1 MAKPDKRYD
10 LSRYINNAL
19 SISTQGGMIS
29 GDSDTD
35 NDNYLLAQSVMDLEP
50 TGLFDQEP
58 DPNLVKWLSHAKMI
72 CGDVIKLMSDD
83 SDSLMIVSD
92 DSPVEVKMSLAQ
104 TLYLLGLMY
113 QLKPFEILDRLHL
126 AKICPAL
133 WAKSNNKVYSEN
145 LEAVKMMN
153 AEQVEAMVTAQ
164 ALNNPNA
171 NIERMFFTKAWIAR
185 YRDNA
190 PLPAAPSVVIRVTID
205 GQPIDTGIGRR
216 LIDITEDQRD

>member
-19 SISTQGGMIS
+19 SVSNHGGMIS
-29 GDSDTD
+29 GDSDSD
-35 NDNYLLAQSVMDLEP
+35 NDNYLLAQSVMDLEIIE
-50 TGLFDQEP
+50 DDP
-58 DPNLVKWLSHAKMI
+58 DPNLVKWLSHAKTI
-72 CGDVIKLMSDD
+72 CSDVIKLMS
-83 SDSLMIVSD
+83 SDSSDIMLVSD
-92 DSPVEVKMSLAQ
+92 GSPVEVKMSLAQ

-133 WAKSNNKVYSEN
+133 WAKSNNKVYSDN
-145 LEAVKMMN
+145 LEAIKTMN
-153 AEQVEAMVTAQ
+153 AEQLESMVMSQ

-171 NIERMFFTKAWIAR
+171 NIERMFAVKAWIPR

-216 LIDITEDQRD
+216 VIDVTDDQQD